1 VNVSHTSGADR
12 PRRLDVATVAS
23 HYLQHRQTLRH
34 RSTTNVKTRLRSS
47 AHSSICGAAGEM
59 AGLLAVQQCDSALTY
74 NTTTPSP
81 SGSLDS
87 EKSDACIGELCAPE
101 DGDKGNTGGNVTQ
114 QVPLDFRGRRNT
126 RSIGA
131 RRRRRYDSES
141 EDEVS
146 RAKRMAT
153 NSRERWRQ
161 QNVNEAFQELRKMVP
176 TYPPDKKLSK
186 HEILRMAT
194 RYIAFLQQ
202 LLNDQLQEQNRK
214 AAAYGQFG
222 GPPPPPFPGAYP
234 PEFADMI
241 PGLQSS
247 AGLTSPYQPSPMP
260 PVVPSIPSP
269 HTGYADT
276 GIQGFATAS
285 QPSDKQLMSPQ
296 ANRVVVPLQQ
306 QSISPQSALMPTQAT
321 GDYRAVAGSLTNL
334 PNGVTR
340 TSGTATLSHQPPAAV
355 PTTDSALPANPLV
368 ATSPSF
374 ATINH
379 PPVRPSEVH
388 HETPSSCSFTFSQDM
403 SRPSDQIPPMPSS
416 VSTITPNV
424 CVGPPKTSSST
435 VIWKP
440 QQTLGYSVF
449 PDHSRPFDRVYGQY
463 NGPMTQTIA

>member
-1 VNVSHTSGADR
+1 
-12 PRRLDVATVAS
+12 
-23 HYLQHRQTLRH
+23 
-34 RSTTNVKTRLRSS
+34 
-47 AHSSICGAAGEM
+47 M
-59 AGLLAVQQCDSALTY
+59 TY
-74 NTTTPSP
+74 NTSTPSP

-87 EKSDACIGELCAPE
+87 EKSDTCLGELCPTE
-101 DGDKGNTGGNVTQ
+101 DGDKGNAGGNVPQ

-141 EDEVS
+141 EDDLS
-146 RAKRMAT
+146 RSKRMAT

-241 PGLQSS
+241 PGLQST
-247 AGLTSPYQPSPMP
+247 AALTSPYQPPPMP

-276 GIQGFATAS
+276 NIQAFATAS
-285 QPSDKQLMSPQ
+285 QPSDRQLMSPQ
-296 ANRVVVPLQQ
+296 PNRVAIPLHRP
-306 QSISPQSALMPTQAT
+306 SISPQSTLIPTQAT

-334 PNGVTR
+334 PNGVSR
-340 TSGTATLSHQPPAAV
+340 TSGTATLSHQPPVAA
-355 PTTDSALPANPLV
+355 PTTDSALPTNPLV
-368 ATSPSF
+368 ASSQSF

-379 PPVRPSEVH
+379 PPVRVH
-388 HETPSSCSFTFSQDM
+388 HETPSSCSFSFSQ
-403 SRPSDQIPPMPSS
+403 
-416 VSTITPNV
+416 V
-424 CVGPPKTSSST
+424 CHADVLILVTT
-435 VIWKP
+435 V
-440 QQTLGYSVF
+440 TLFASLTY
-449 PDHSRPFDRVYGQY
+449 R
-463 NGPMTQTIA
+463 T